1 MWNKEI
7 GIDFWREFYN
17 FKGLYITPKKMKEI
31 ILNDYMQN
39 IYFDYDEILFFLEK
53 NVMDNNYNCN

>member
-1 MWNKEI
+1 
-7 GIDFWREFYN
+7 
-17 FKGLYITPKKMKEI
+17 MKEI